1 MGFVFARHFAA
12 PLPNQLA
19 RDALVGLLFGALIAV
34 AMFDPIVSTE
44 GAVFDLRG
52 GPAILS
58 AIFGGPIAAIIA
70 AIVGACVRYFAIGGP
85 VAFGGA
91 VSFGLYAAFGIA
103 ARILI
108 DRYGIKLTAF
118 RFLIL
123 GLLGAVCVTPAFF
136 VSVDAETG
144 LAIIKAA
151 GPLFLFNNLVSTWIV
166 GVFILRG
173 TSLLSFSQ
181 RLESEVR
188 ENTKLARIAHETT
201 NAVIITDRDGYAE
214 WANQGFERVSGYSIS
229 ELIGK
234 KPGQLLQGPESN
246 PSTIRYMSEQLQK
259 GEGFLVDIV
268 NYTKSGTPYW
278 LQINCQP
285 YKDVDGSDKFL
296 AIQVDISKTK
306 EISEALAK
314 KQVELQLVLNNLP
327 GALVYTDSDLRIVLC
342 TERMKQTYNVPGR
355 LLAPGAYYPDL
366 LRHLASRGD
375 YGEGDVD
382 TLVQARIDSIRTP
395 SDQMFVDRLPDGKI
409 YGVRR
414 TKAPSGG
421 TITVVTDVTEQVR
434 LNERLEQ
441 AIERADLANRTK
453 SEFLASMSHEI
464 RTPMTGILGFSDIL
478 IESDLPQAD
487 KEKVVKIKQLADSL
501 LVILNDILDISKLE
515 AGKLLVE
522 EIAFDPAK
530 LANEV
535 VHVFYQSCP
544 PEKRTSLNINA
555 KLGEN
560 FPRAVGADP
569 TRLRQILVNLM
580 GNAVKFTESGSV
592 TLHCEAQADPM
603 LLRFSVI
610 DTGVGIRPEDQD
622 KLFEDFVQADASTS
636 RKYHGTGLGLA
647 ICKRLVELMG
657 GEIGVESQFGRGS
670 TFWFTLPYK
679 PVSGQLAPREEQEN
693 TRDREGPPRALSVL
707 VAEDNE
713 INQTIVNAVLS
724 GMGHRCTFASNGVDA
739 VKAAGSALYDLIL
752 MDIRMPELDGT
763 DAAKQIR
770 ELPAPYWSVPII
782 ALTADVM
789 ADHVQNYLAAGMNDC
804 IPKPINKDQLAKAI
818 ENVIQAG
825 SVSNDSTGSQTG

>member
-1 MGFVFARHFAA
+1 M
-12 PLPNQLA
+12 
-19 RDALVGLLFGALIAV
+19 
-34 AMFDPIVSTE
+34 
-44 GAVFDLRG
+44 
-52 GPAILS
+52 
-58 AIFGGPIAAIIA
+58 
-70 AIVGACVRYFAIGGP
+70 
-85 VAFGGA
+85 
-91 VSFGLYAAFGIA
+91 
-103 ARILI
+103 
-108 DRYGIKLTAF
+108 
-118 RFLIL
+118 
-123 GLLGAVCVTPAFF
+123 
-136 VSVDAETG
+136 SVDAETG